1 MRTGANPQM
10 HDDLTAVAW
19 ESVDDDGVT
28 DAEVTMDSSHPPAD
42 QYPIG
47 GPAAAVAARVRAGTI
62 TPTDVVSEALA
73 RIASENRK
81 INAFTV
87 VRAERARVE
96 AAQLAARD
104 DLDELPLAGVPVA
117 IKQNIAVTG
126 EATRAGSAATSTAPE
141 NDDHPVVA
149 RLRAA
154 GAIIVG
160 LTAMPELGLWACTDE
175 DGRVTRNPRDVGRTP
190 GGSSGGAA
198 AAVAAGLVPI
208 AHGTDGLGS
217 IRVPAAACGVFGI
230 KPGRQ
235 TVPSAIGADSWGGM
249 AENGILAT
257 TVSDAA
263 LGLSVMAGR
272 PDLAEVRAP
281 HRLRVGL
288 AVAPPSRLVR
298 MDRHWTAAARTAGA
312 RAAAAGHLVEPV
324 ELPYGDAALSM
335 LLRWPSVGLTDAQR
349 LRDPAALQR
358 RTRRHLALGKLIHQ
372 LGLVR
377 PQQVDRTEARMLDF
391 FENFDVVI
399 TPTLA
404 AQPPKARRWSRR
416 GWGANVFAGLRYAPF
431 TGLWNLVGWP
441 AASVPMGTHPEAH
454 TPLAAQLA
462 GPPGSEATLLGLA
475 AQLELSN

>member
-1 MRTGANPQM
+1 M

-28 DAEVTMDSSHPPAD
+28 DAEVAMNSSHQPAD
-42 QYPIG
+42 DFPIG
-47 GPAAAVAARVRAGTI
+47 GPAAALAARVRAGTI
-62 TPTDVVSEALA
+62 TPADAVADALT
-73 RIASENRK
+73 RISSENHK

-87 VRAERARVE
+87 VRSEQARAEALELTARP
-96 AAQLAARD
+96 

-117 IKQNIAVTG
+117 VKQNIAVAG
-126 EATRAGSAATSTAPE
+126 EPTTAGSAATSAAAEPA
-141 NDDHPVVA
+141 DHPVVA

-154 GAIIVG
+154 GAIVVG
-160 LTAMPELGLWACTDE
+160 LTAMPELGLWANTDA

-208 AHGTDGLGS
+208 AHGNDGLGS

-230 KPGRQ
+230 KPGRDV
-235 TVPSAIGADSWGGM
+235 VPAGIGADSWSGM

-263 LGLSVMAGR
+263 LALSVLADR
-272 PDLAEVRAP
+272 SDLADLRP
-281 HRLRVGL
+281 PQRLRIGL

-298 MDRHWTAAARTAGA
+298 VDRHWTAAARTAGA

-324 ELPYGDAALSM
+324 ELPYGDAALAM
-335 LLRWPSVGLTDAQR
+335 LLRWPTAGLADAER
-349 LRDPAALQR
+349 LADPERLQP
-358 RTRRHLALGKLIHQ
+358 RTRRHLALGRLIRR
-372 LGLVR
+372 LRLVR
-377 PQQVDRTEARMLDF
+377 PSQADRAEARLLDF

-404 AQPPKARRWSRR
+404 APPPKARQWSRR
-416 GWGANVFAGLRYAPF
+416 GWAANVASSVRYAPF
-431 TGLWNLVGWP
+431 TGVWNLVGWP
-441 AASVPMGTHPEAH
+441 AASLPMGIHPEAH

-462 GPPGSEATLLGLA
+462 GPPGTEATLLGLA
-475 AQLELSN
+475 AQIELTN

>member
-1 MRTGANPQM
+1 M

-28 DAEVTMDSSHPPAD
+28 DAEVTMGPGE
-42 QYPIG
+42 YPIG
-47 GPAAAVAARVRAGTI
+47 GPAAALAARVRAGTI
-62 TPTDVVSEALA
+62 MPVDVVTEALA
-73 RIASENRK
+73 RISSENRK

-87 VRAERARVE
+87 VRADRARAE
-96 AAQLAARD
+96 ARELAARD

-117 IKQNIAVTG
+117 VKQNIAVAG
-126 EATRAGSAATSTAPE
+126 EPTRAGSAATSTSDE
-141 NDDHPVVA
+141 SVDHPVVA

-154 GAIIVG
+154 GAIVVG
-160 LTAMPELGLWACTDE
+160 LTAMPELGMWGSTDE
-175 DGRVTRNPRDVGRTP
+175 DGRVTRNPRDVGRSA

-208 AHGTDGLGS
+208 AHGNDGLGS

-235 TVPSAIGADSWGGM
+235 VVPSAIGADSWAGL
-249 AENGILAT
+249 AENGVLAT

-263 LGLSVMAGR
+263 LALSVLAGR
-272 PDLAEVRAP
+272 SDLAELRAP
-281 HRLRVGL
+281 QRLRIGL

-312 RAAAAGHLVEPV
+312 RAAAAGHQVEPV
-324 ELPYGDAALSM
+324 ELPYGDAALAM
-335 LLRWPSVGLTDAQR
+335 LLRWPTAGLADAAR
-349 LRDPAALQR
+349 LPNPDLLQP
-358 RTRRHLALGKLIHQ
+358 RTRRHLALGRLIRR
-372 LGLVR
+372 LRLVR
-377 PQQVDRTEARMLDF
+377 PDQVDRTEARMLEF
-391 FENFDVVI
+391 FEDFDVVI

-404 AQPPKARRWSRR
+404 APPPRARQWSRR
-416 GWGANVFAGLRYAPF
+416 GWAANVISSVRYAPF
-431 TGLWNLVGWP
+431 TGLWNLIGWP
-441 AASVPMGTHPEAH
+441 AASVPMGVHPEAH

-462 GPPGSEATLLGLA
+462 GPPGSEASLLGLA

>member
-1 MRTGANPQM
+1 M

-28 DAEVTMDSSHPPAD
+28 DAEVAMNSSHRPAD
-42 QYPIG
+42 DFPIG
-47 GPAAAVAARVRAGTI
+47 GPAAALAARVRAGTI
-62 TPTDVVSEALA
+62 TPVDVVTDALT
-73 RIASENRK
+73 RISSENHK

-87 VRAERARVE
+87 VRAERARAE
-96 AAQLAARD
+96 ALELTARP

-117 IKQNIAVTG
+117 VKQNIAVAG
-126 EATRAGSAATSTAPE
+126 EPTTAGSAATAAEAEPA
-141 NDDHPVVA
+141 DHPVVA

-154 GAIIVG
+154 GAIVVG
-160 LTAMPELGLWACTDE
+160 LTAMPELGLWATTDA
-175 DGRVTRNPRDVGRTP
+175 DGHVTRNPRDVGRTA

-208 AHGTDGLGS
+208 AHGNDGLGS

-230 KPGRQ
+230 KPGRDV
-235 TVPSAIGADSWGGM
+235 VPAGIGADSWSGM

-263 LGLSVMAGR
+263 LALSVLADR
-272 PDLAEVRAP
+272 CDLADLRP
-281 HRLRVGL
+281 PQRLRIGL

-298 MDRHWTAAARTAGA
+298 VDRHWTAAARTAGA

-324 ELPYGDAALSM
+324 ELPYGDAALAM
-335 LLRWPSVGLTDAQR
+335 LLRWPTVGAADAER
-349 LRDPAALQR
+349 LADPDRLQP
-358 RTRRHLALGKLIHQ
+358 RTRKHLALGRLIRR
-372 LGLVR
+372 LRLVR
-377 PQQVDRTEARMLDF
+377 PSQADRAEARLLDF

-404 AQPPKARRWSRR
+404 APPPKARQWSRR
-416 GWGANVFAGLRYAPF
+416 GWAANVVSSVRYAPF
-431 TGLWNLVGWP
+431 TGVWNLVGWP
-441 AASVPMGTHPEAH
+441 AASLPMGIHPEAH

-462 GPPGSEATLLGLA
+462 GPPGTEATLLGLA
-475 AQLELSN
+475 AQLERTN

>member
-1 MRTGANPQM
+1 M

-28 DAEVTMDSSHPPAD
+28 DAEVAMNSSHPPAD
-42 QYPIG
+42 EYPIG
-47 GPAAAVAARVRAGTI
+47 GPAAALAARVRAGTI
-62 TPTDVVSEALA
+62 APVDVVTEALT
-73 RIASENRK
+73 RISSENRK

-87 VRAERARVE
+87 VRAEQARAE
-96 AAQLAARD
+96 ARELTARD
-104 DLDELPLAGVPVA
+104 ELDELPLAGVPVA
-117 IKQNIAVTG
+117 VKQNIEVAGVP
-126 EATRAGSAATSTAPE
+126 TRTGSAATSAEPASA
-141 NDDHPVVA
+141 DHPVVA

-154 GAIIVG
+154 GAIVVG
-160 LTAMPELGLWACTDE
+160 VTAMPELGLWATTDE
-175 DGRVTRNPRDVGRTP
+175 DGTVTRNPRDVGRSA

-208 AHGTDGLGS
+208 AHGNDGLGS

-235 TVPSAIGADSWGGM
+235 VVPAEIGADSWGGM
-249 AENGILAT
+249 AENGVLAT

-263 LGLSVMAGR
+263 LALSVLADR
-272 PDLAEVRAP
+272 SDLAELRAP
-281 HRLRVGL
+281 QRLRVGL

-298 MDRHWTAAARTAGA
+298 VDRHWTAAARTAGA

-324 ELPYGDAALSM
+324 ELPYGDVALLM
-335 LLRWPSVGLTDAQR
+335 LLRWPSVSLADAAR
-349 LRDPAALQR
+349 LPHPELLQR
-358 RTRRHLALGKLIHQ
+358 RTKRHLALGRLIRR
-372 LGLVR
+372 LRLVR
-377 PQQVDRTEARMLDF
+377 PDQVDRTEARLVDF

-404 AQPPKARRWSRR
+404 APPPKARKWSGR
-416 GWGANVFAGLRYAPF
+416 GWTSNVLASARYAPF
-431 TGLWNLVGWP
+431 TGIWNLVGWP

>member
-1 MRTGANPQM
+1 MRRGANPQM
-10 HDDLTAVAW
+10 HEDLTAVAW

-28 DAEVTMDSSHPPAD
+28 DAEVTMGA
-42 QYPIG
+42 QAYPIG
-47 GPAAAVAARVRAGTI
+47 GPAAALAARVRAGTI
-62 TPTDVVSEALA
+62 TPVDVVTEALA

-87 VRAERARVE
+87 VRAEQARAE
-96 AAQLAARD
+96 ALELAARD
-104 DLDELPLAGVPVA
+104 DLDELPLAGVPIAV
-117 IKQNIAVTG
+117 KQNIGVAGVP
-126 EATRAGSAATSTAPE
+126 TRTGSAATATDPAAA
-141 NDDHPVVA
+141 DHPVVA

-154 GAIIVG
+154 GAIVVG
-160 LTAMPELGLWACTDE
+160 VTAMPELGLWATTDE
-175 DGRVTRNPRDVGRTP
+175 DGTVTRNPRDVGRSA

-208 AHGTDGLGS
+208 AHGNDGLGS

-235 TVPSAIGADSWGGM
+235 VVPAGIGADSWAGM
-249 AENGILAT
+249 AENGVLAT

-263 LGLSVMAGR
+263 LALSVLAER
-272 PDLAEVRAP
+272 CDLAELRAP
-281 HRLRVGL
+281 HRLRIGL

-312 RAAAAGHLVEPV
+312 RAAAAGHLVEPID
-324 ELPYGDAALSM
+324 LPYGDSALAM
-335 LLRWPSVGLTDAQR
+335 LLRWPSVGLGDAER
-349 LRDPAALQR
+349 LPNPELLQR
-358 RTRRHLALGKLIHQ
+358 RTRRHLAVGRAIRRLR
-372 LGLVR
+372 LVR
-377 PQQVDRTEARMLDF
+377 PSQVDRIEAGMVDF

-404 AQPPKARRWSRR
+404 APPPKAKRWSSR
-416 GWGANVFAGLRYAPF
+416 GWAANVLASARYAPF
-431 TGLWNLVGWP
+431 TGVWNLLGWP

-475 AQLELSN
+475 AQLELTN